1 MGKLFLSSDLHSATR
16 KEGAVEKNIKGQ
28 NNRGDRGCG
37 FSDFTKFVSLETL
50 PERGQVMTVTDTA
63 LLNRQS
69 AKAVASIKAGT
80 KGIEVKLYDK
90 LRALELLGKI
100 YGVFGG
106 DISEEEAVE
115 NLKKF
120 FGEDG
125 FGTD

>member
-1 MGKLFLSSDLHSATR
+1 M
-16 KEGAVEKNIKGQ
+16 Q
-28 NNRGDRGCG
+28 Q
-37 FSDFTKFVSLETL
+37 
-50 PERGQVMTVTDTA
+50 ERRA
-63 LLNRQS
+63 LLRKIS
-69 AKAVASIKAGT
+69 KDKIIGEIAAVASIKAGT

>member
-1 MGKLFLSSDLHSATR
+1 MR
-16 KEGAVEKNIKGQ
+16 KISKDKIIGEIAAVA
-28 NNRGDRGCG
+28 

-115 NLKKF
+115 NLKNF

>member
-1 MGKLFLSSDLHSATR
+1 MFREIGEERTFNGILKQII
-16 KEGAVEKNIKGQ
+16 ENIQKG
-28 NNRGDRGCG
+28 
-37 FSDFTKFVSLETL
+37 TL
-50 PERGQVMTVTDTA
+50 
-63 LLNRQS
+63 
-69 AKAVASIKAGT
+69 KAGAALPAERVMAEAM
-80 KGIEVKLYDK
+80 GVSRSAVREV

>member
-1 MGKLFLSSDLHSATR
+1 
-16 KEGAVEKNIKGQ
+16 
-28 NNRGDRGCG
+28 
-37 FSDFTKFVSLETL
+37 
-50 PERGQVMTVTDTA
+50 MTVTDTA

>member
-1 MGKLFLSSDLHSATR
+1 M
-16 KEGAVEKNIKGQ
+16 
-28 NNRGDRGCG
+28 
-37 FSDFTKFVSLETL
+37 
-50 PERGQVMTVTDTA
+50 
-63 LLNRQS
+63 
-69 AKAVASIKAGT
+69 
-80 KGIEVKLYDK
+80 
-90 LRALELLGKI
+90 GKI